1 MVSNVRMVGLLAVG
15 VAVGFSACK
24 FETSSVTGWDYN
36 QPINGGFQK
45 VPYEE
50 QETGPGLI
58 LIEGGTFTMGR
69 TEQDVTYEHHNS
81 PRRVTVSSFYLDET
95 EVTNF
100 HWCEYLY
107 WTARTYNTSFPLIY
121 KQALPDTLIWREK
134 LAYLEPYV
142 ENYLRH
148 PAFRDY
154 PVVGVS
160 WLQCNAFCQWR
171 TDRVNEYILI
181 REGIL
186 EWYPAQQ
193 DEPFVTDAYLSNQY
207 DKSLRN
213 QEHQLVDLDPDNP
226 GKGKRGKMKLGTRPV
241 RVSDGILLPR
251 YRLPTEAEWEFAA
264 YGLVGQTFDER
275 IVERRIY
282 PWDGHWVR
290 NPDEKWQGDM
300 LANFVRGR
308 GDYMG
313 IAGNLNDAGDVTTPV
328 FSYWPNDYGL
338 YNMGGNVSEWVLD
351 TYRPLS
357 TEDFDEFRPF
367 RGNVFKTKVLTSEG
381 SIDQKHDETIYD
393 IDGIKQYILEF
404 EKQRRI
410 HQRLDTTTPGGKIDQ
425 ALIDTIKIEVDKAL
439 EIKNRYKD
447 AKSVPVFRGEP
458 EKEDYFLILA
468 SYTIKELIQTSI
480 PNIVNNLRNDPNL
493 GLSNPNVN
501 AQYEVEIAP
510 ILIGGI
516 SEFVINEPGNVRW
529 RDVTEEENI
538 NRRNYRKADNVDF
551 LEGDIQSSKYYLN
564 KVGMNRSKF
573 VEDVNADKRTESHAM
588 FQHGYENGVQQSGG
602 PIITDSVTMAPT
614 TLISDKSKVFKGG
627 SWRDRAYWLNPG
639 TRRYLDEDMSR
650 ATIGFRCAMDRVG
663 SPIGLGSSSKRR

>member
-1 MVSNVRMVGLLAVG
+1 MVSNVRKVGILAVG

-36 QPINGGFQK
+36 SPINGGFQK

-69 TEQDVTYEHHNS
+69 TEQDVTYEHHNA

-121 KQALPDTLIWREK
+121 KKALPDTLVWREK
-134 LAYLEPYV
+134 LAYNEPYV
-142 ENYLRH
+142 EWYLRH
-148 PAFRDY
+148 PAYRDY

-160 WLQCNAFCQWR
+160 WLQCNDFCQWR

-193 DEPFVTDAYLSNQY
+193 DEPFVTDAYLANQY

-213 QEHQLVDLDPDNP
+213 QEHQLVDLNPDNP
-226 GKGKRGKMKLGTRPV
+226 GKGKRGRSKMGVRPV

-264 YGLVGQTFDER
+264 YGLVGVTFDER

-290 NPDEKWQGDM
+290 NPDEQWQGDM

-357 TEDFDEFRPF
+357 HEDFDEFRPF
-367 RGNVFKTKVLTSEG
+367 RGSHFKTKVLTSEG
-381 SIDQKHDETIYD
+381 AVDQKHDETIYD
-393 IDGIKQYILEF
+393 IDGIKNWVLAY
-404 EKQRRI
+404 EKERFI
-410 HQRLDTTTPGGKIDQ
+410 HQRLDSIDMRF
-425 ALIDTIKIEVDKAL
+425 IRMIKTEVEKAL
-439 EIKNRYKD
+439 EIKNRYKP
-447 AKSVPVFRGEP
+447 ANKVPKFREDP
-458 EKEDYFLILA
+458 EKEDYYLILA
-468 SYTIKELIQTSI
+468 SYSIRELIQTSI
-480 PNIVNNLRNDPNL
+480 PAFINDSLRNDPL
-493 GLSNPNVN
+493 LSNQNIN
-501 AQYEVEIAP
+501 AQYELEIAP
-510 ILIGGI
+510 IMVDGI
-516 SEFVINEPGNVRW
+516 SQFVMNEPGNVRW
-529 RDVTEEENI
+529 RDVTEEENLG
-538 NRRNYRKADNVDF
+538 RRNYRKADNVDF
-551 LEGDIQSSKYYLN
+551 LEGDIQSSKYFLN
-564 KVGMNRSKF
+564 KVGPIRSKY
-573 VEDVNADKRTESHAM
+573 VEDVNADLRTSHYAM
-588 FQHGYENGVQQSGG
+588 YQHGYEEAAFVS
-602 PIITDSVTMAPT
+602 DSVTRAPT

-639 TRRYLDEDMSR
+639 TRRYLDEDLCR

-663 SPIGLGSSSKRR
+663 SPIGLGSGEDNRSRKRKGKKKQ

>member
-1 MVSNVRMVGLLAVG
+1 MVSNVKKLGILAVG

-24 FETSSVTGWDYN
+24 YETSSVTGWDYN
-36 QPINGGFQK
+36 SPVNGGFQK

-58 LIEGGTFTMGR
+58 LIEGGTFTMGQ
-69 TEQDVTYEHHNS
+69 TEQDVTYEHHNA

-107 WTARTYNTSFPLIY
+107 WTARTYSTSFPLIY
-121 KQALPDTLIWREK
+121 KQALPDTLVWREK
-134 LAYLEPYV
+134 LAYNEPYV
-142 ENYLRH
+142 EWYLRH
-148 PAFRDY
+148 PAYRDY

-193 DEPFVTDAYLSNQY
+193 DEPFVTDAYLANQY

-213 QEHQLVDLDPDNP
+213 QEHQLVDLNPDNP
-226 GKGKRGKMKLGTRPV
+226 GKGKRGKMKMGTRPV

-290 NPDEKWQGDM
+290 NPDEKWQGEM

-357 TEDFDEFRPF
+357 HEDFDEFRPF

-381 SIDQKHDETIYD
+381 ATDQKHDETIYD
-393 IDGIKQYILEF
+393 IDAVYNYVLQY
-404 EKQRRI
+404 EKERKMHNFQTF
-410 HQRLDTTTPGGKIDQ
+410 LDTIDFMF
-425 ALIDTIKIEVDKAL
+425 LRMVKTEVKKAL
-439 EIKNRYKD
+439 DIKNRYEVNPTK
-447 AKSVPVFRGEP
+447 FRKEP
-458 EKEDYFLILA
+458 SGEDYYLILA
-468 SYTIKELIQTSI
+468 SYQIKELIQTGIPTFIQDSI
-480 PNIVNNLRNDPNL
+480 LNNPAINKDDRIASTNIT
-493 GLSNPNVN
+493 
-501 AQYEVEIAP
+501 AQYQLEMAP
-510 ILIGGI
+510 IIIDGI
-516 SEFVINEPGNVRW
+516 SQFIMNEPGNVRW
-529 RDVTEEENI
+529 REVTEEENI
-538 NRRNYRKADNVDF
+538 NRRNYRKADNVDY

-564 KVGMNRSKF
+564 KVGPIRSSF
-573 VEDVNADKRTESHAM
+573 VDEVNSDKRTSNHAM
-588 FQHGYENGVQQSGG
+588 FQHGYEEQQFVS
-602 PIITDSVTMAPT
+602 DSVTRAPT

-639 TRRYLDEDMSR
+639 TRRYLDEDLSR

-663 SPIGLGSSSKRR
+663 SPIGLGSTSKKR